1 VEESPV
7 ARLVHEAYVVGPGG
21 VHHLFFDSI
30 GTFKDLRVPIAPTSA
45 VAQGRSLAA
54 VRAEIDRVVI
64 AAISPEGRLV
74 VMTGDPDALAG
85 QLTNPLVIDDVG
97 MYRRI
102 IGPAIVS
109 RATAKAD
116 VIAIEDGGALT
127 WFTGTTVATV
137 GTGWTKGSPEPSATE
152 FDPGARPALLVVDD
166 VLVAAAVGAE
176 GWLRITTIDPVR
188 QSIDAPVVVDVQVA
202 IATLGPVAL
211 ARAGNN
217 LVVLAVDV
225 DNQLRVST
233 RPVGGGDWTALA
245 TVDSPRAISPLGGV
259 TAVSMSDVGVLAI
272 VVAKDGTLLS
282 SVSRDGITWP
292 RLHVIEA
299 ANPPFL

>member
-1 VEESPV
+1 
-7 ARLVHEAYVVGPGG
+7 
-21 VHHLFFDSI
+21 
-30 GTFKDLRVPIAPTSA
+30 
-45 VAQGRSLAA
+45 
-54 VRAEIDRVVI
+54 
-64 AAISPEGRLV
+64 
-74 VMTGDPDALAG
+74 MTGDPDALAG

-116 VIAIEDGGALT
+116 VVAIEDGGALT
-127 WFTGTTVATV
+127 WFTGTTLATV
-137 GTGWTKGSPEPSATE
+137 GTGWTKGPPEPSGTE

-176 GWLRITTIDPVR
+176 GWLRITTIDPVT
-188 QSIDAPVVVDVQVA
+188 QSMDAPVVVDVQVA

-233 RPVGGGDWTALA
+233 RPVGGSDWTSLA

-282 SVSRDGITWP
+282 SVSRDGVTWP